1 MAVLPIV
8 KYGDPLLRK
17 RTRKVTD
24 IQSLQPLLEDMFE
37 TMYEEEGMG
46 LAANQVGLDLNF
58 AVIDITHNDEDDYP
72 RVIVNPE
79 ILETSGDYDME
90 EGCLSIP
97 EIRATISRPEKILV
111 QYQDETGEIHKEY
124 VEGLLARVIQHEVDH
139 LNGVYYIDHLTP
151 TKLAILDKRLSE
163 ISEKGVPSSGIT
175 L

>member
-1 MAVLPIV
+1 MAVMPIV

-17 RTRKVTD
+17 RIQPVTD
-24 IQSLQPLLEDMFE
+24 IQSIQPLLEDMFE

-58 AVIDITHNDEDDYP
+58 AVIDISHVEEDDHP

-79 ILETSGDYDME
+79 ILNTAGSYEME

-97 EIRATISRPEKILV
+97 EIRATISRPEEILV
-111 QYQDETGEIHKEY
+111 RYQDETGESHEEH
-124 VEGLLARVIQHEVDH
+124 VNGLLARVIQHEVDH
-139 LNGVYYIDHLTP
+139 LNGIFYIDHLTS
-151 TKLAILDKRLSE
+151 TKLAILEKRLSE
-163 ISEKGVPSSGIT
+163 IAERGAPSSGIT